1 MAAFEP
7 PYKLKI
13 FDKNPGGQFPGG
25 GFNTLSKMDFFFL
38 VFDFGGRWSASKMKT
53 LFIFLFP

>member
-7 PYKLKI
+7 PPNKLKI

-25 GFNTLSKMDFFFL
+25 FNTLSKMDFFF